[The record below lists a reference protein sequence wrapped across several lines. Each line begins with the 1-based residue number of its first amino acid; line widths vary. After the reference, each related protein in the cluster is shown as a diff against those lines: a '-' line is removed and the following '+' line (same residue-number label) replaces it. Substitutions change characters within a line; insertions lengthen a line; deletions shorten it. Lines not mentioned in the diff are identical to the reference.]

1 MIYLFYRWREFYVP
15 VFVHDCDLPN
25 GLNFEDAVAI
35 DTETMGL
42 VCRRDRLC
50 LVQLADSSS
59 NVHLVKFSGN
69 YQAPNLVSVL
79 SDPNIIKIFHFAR
92 FDIAVMRYYLGI
104 WANPCYCTKIASK
117 LVRTYTDHHG
127 LKELCYELLGVKLN
141 KMQQSSDWG
150 RESLTSEQLNYA
162 ASDVIY
168 LHALKS
174 KLDAML
180 QRENKQELA
189 AACFKFLQTRAQL
202 DLLGWENVDIFSH
215 SL

>member
-1 MIYLFYRWREFYVP
+1 MP

-25 GLNFEDAVAI
+25 GLKFENTVAV

-42 VCRRDRLC
+42 VCRRDKLC
-50 LVQLADSSS
+50 VVQLCDS
-59 NVHLVKFSGN
+59 NGETHLVKFLGS

-79 SDPNIIKIFHFAR
+79 SDSSITKIFHFAR
-92 FDIAVMRYYLGI
+92 FDIAVIRYYLGV
-104 WANPCYCTKIASK
+104 WATPCYCTKIASK

-127 LKELCYELLGVKLN
+127 LKELCYELLNVKLN

-150 RESLTSEQLNYA
+150 KETLTSEQLNYA

-168 LHALKS
+168 LHALKN

-189 AACFKFLQTRAQL
+189 ASCFGFLPTRAQL
-202 DLLGWENVDIFSH
+202 DLLGWDGVDIFSH
-215 SL
+215 AS

>member
-1 MIYLFYRWREFYVP
+1 MP

-25 GLNFEDAVAI
+25 GLKFEGTIAV

-42 VCRRDRLC
+42 VCRRDKLC
-50 LVQLADSSS
+50 VVQLCDSDGD
-59 NVHLVKFSGN
+59 VHLVKFSDN
-69 YQAPNLVSVL
+69 YQAPNLVSIL
-79 SDPNIIKIFHFAR
+79 SDSSITKIFHFAR
-92 FDIAVMRYYLGI
+92 FDVAIIRYYLGI
-104 WANPCYCTKIASK
+104 WAVPCYCTKIASK

-127 LKELCYELLGVKLN
+127 LKELCYELLNVKLN

-150 RESLTSEQLNYA
+150 RETLTSEQLNYA

-168 LHALKS
+168 LHALKN

-189 AACFKFLQTRAQL
+189 ASCFQFLPTRAQL
-202 DLLGWENVDIFSH
+202 DLLGWDNVDIFSH
-215 SL
+215 AS

>member
-1 MIYLFYRWREFYVP
+1 MP

-25 GLNFEDAVAI
+25 GLKFEGTIAV

-42 VCRRDRLC
+42 VCRRDKLC
-50 LVQLADSSS
+50 VVQLCDSDGD
-59 NVHLVKFSGN
+59 VHLVKFSGN
-69 YQAPNLVSVL
+69 YQAPNLASIL
-79 SDPNIIKIFHFAR
+79 SDSSITKIFHFAR
-92 FDIAVMRYYLGI
+92 FDIAVIRYYLGI
-104 WANPCYCTKIASK
+104 WATPCYCTKIASK

-127 LKELCYELLGVKLN
+127 LKELCYELLNVKLN

-150 RESLTSEQLNYA
+150 RDTLTSEQLNYA

-189 AACFKFLQTRAQL
+189 ASCFQFLPTRAQL
-202 DLLGWENVDIFSH
+202 DLLGWDNVDIFSH
-215 SL
+215 AS